1 MVDTNGLTGK
11 TGMADPLIV
20 GRDLYKG
27 FHNDQFRVEVL
38 TGVDIEI
45 FRGETVAVV
54 GASGIG
60 KSTFLQILGAL
71 DPPDRGT
78 LLFEGR
84 DVYALGESE
93 LAALRNRYVGFVFQ
107 FHYLLPEFDALEN
120 VMMPV
125 LIGSN
130 DRPAA
135 ADAAEEILARVG
147 LAHRLHHRPSELS
160 GGEQQRVAIARA
172 LVLRPQ
178 IVLADE
184 PTGNLDAKTSSRI
197 HELLAELNGELGTT
211 LIVAT
216 HNMGL
221 ASLMSRQMT
230 IVDGKVKTVEDGS
243 ETES

>member
-1 MVDTNGLTGK
+1 M
-11 TGMADPLIV
+11 
-20 GRDLYKG
+20 
-27 FHNDQFRVEVL
+27 
-38 TGVDIEI
+38 
-45 FRGETVAVV
+45 
-54 GASGIG
+54 
-60 KSTFLQILGAL
+60 
-71 DPPDRGT
+71 
-78 LLFEGR
+78 
-84 DVYALGESE
+84 
-93 LAALRNRYVGFVFQ
+93 FQ

-130 DRPAA
+130 DRVAA
-135 ADAAEEILARVG
+135 ADAAGEILARVG

-172 LVLRPQ
+172 LVLRPR

-184 PTGNLDAKTSSRI
+184 PTGNLDAKTSRRI
-197 HELLAELNGELGTT
+197 HELLAGLNGELGTT